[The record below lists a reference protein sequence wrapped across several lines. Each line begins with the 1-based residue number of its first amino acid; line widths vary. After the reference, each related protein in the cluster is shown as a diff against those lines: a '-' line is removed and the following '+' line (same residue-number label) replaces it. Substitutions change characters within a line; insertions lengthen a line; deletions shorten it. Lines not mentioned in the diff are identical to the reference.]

1 MCDAFFGEFCF
12 LRQLIKIPIVCSHT
26 SFAMSQA
33 PVPER
38 MLEAGFHP
46 QLDNCYWILN
56 RLSEAYKIK
65 APSLAQVFISKG
77 DLNIVYTTRHFN
89 GDAAVSEP
97 DYLFASPS
105 VDRQQP
111 ASDLDFSAVG
121 KRKLIYISLGSINTD
136 FIDFYNMCISAFRDT
151 EYYVCMS
158 IGSKCEVSQLGEI
171 QANFLIRS
179 FLLQLEILKRAD
191 AFITHAG
198 FNSVNEALYYGV
210 PMLALP
216 QVNDQPK
223 VARRIVEM
231 QLGMMA
237 DIKELCPQTLK
248 AKTEALMA
256 DHKIKENCMRVS
268 QEMRQSA
275 KLDDIAEQ
283 LERYTDAWQEVNIN
297 GAEK

>member
-1 MCDAFFGEFCF
+1 
-12 LRQLIKIPIVCSHT
+12 
-26 SFAMSQA
+26 MSQA